1 MIHVN
6 LFVLVLI
13 SHSHVLQ
20 TVTFRSL
27 AFLIIGTFAAGTK
40 FCLCGFYAWPEDGSF
55 DEDEVWWEC
64 ALVDLVYDGDGVVG
78 VGWEVTQ
85 LAPVTC
91 FFFLFEALRKS
102 VFSLRR
108 MPCTVCYLSRKC
120 LYSPHR
126 GGRRMSKEDWQQ
138 GERETNPIISFVIL
152 IMAFI
157 HQVQNG
163 IHYTTRLN
171 LQSNATSQPLMH
183 G

>member
-27 AFLIIGTFAAGTK
+27 AFLIIGTFAAGTE
-40 FCLCGFYAWPEDGSF
+40 FCFCGFYASPEDGSF
-55 DEDEVWWEC
+55 DEDEVWWEG

-85 LAPVTC
+85 LAPVTD
-91 FFFLFEALRKS
+91 FLFLFEALRKS
-102 VFSLRR
+102 VFSFEENAMYSL
-108 MPCTVCYLSRKC
+108 LSVLKM
-120 LYSPHR
+120 LVQPHR
-126 GGRRMSKEDWQQ
+126 GRRRMAKEDGQQGRRK
-138 GERETNPIISFVIL
+138 TNPIISFMIL

-157 HQVQNG
+157 HQVQSG